1 NIKYDEQLKIKKQV
15 VKDALERIGNQKD
28 FVLFDTLGMEDPFY
42 YRNKSSLPLDKNK
55 RIGFYKKRSHN
66 LVSIDECVIQGQLMN
81 EIMNEIQKKVID
93 LNISTYDE
101 KVHIGLL
108 RHIVIRESKSQ
119 GNLMII
125 FAINGKSFKC
135 LDILVEYLTKKSL
148 N

>member
-1 NIKYDEQLKIKKQV
+1 
-15 VKDALERIGNQKD
+15 
-28 FVLFDTLGMEDPFY
+28 
-42 YRNKSSLPLDKNK
+42 
-55 RIGFYKKRSHN
+55 
-66 LVSIDECVIQGQLMN
+66 MN